1 MNKLF
6 IALPLVGILAAC
18 GTTEKFEKRA
28 EYENKRQE
36 KYVERTIDKAP
47 KWMSELPESKSA
59 VYANGTGVSRD
70 FSMADEKA
78 KLVAFSKI
86 CVAAGGEV
94 DKQSK
99 MFLSDTEDTTV
110 ERSEMA
116 IRSMCRAVDI
126 SGAEIVEI
134 KRISEGNRY
143 RSYALVALPLGEANS
158 LATRNEQRKAAAG
171 SRARADRAFNEL
183 DANNQR

>member
-1 MNKLF
+1 MKKLLL
-6 IALPLVGILAAC
+6 AVPVVTILAAC

-28 EYENKRQE
+28 EHERERQE

-47 KWMSELPESKSA
+47 KWMEKLPESKDA

-86 CVAAGGEV
+86 CMAAGGEV

-99 MFLSDTEDTTV
+99 MFMSDADDVSV

-116 IRSMCRAVDI
+116 IRAMCRGTDI
-126 SGAEIVEI
+126 SGAEIVEV

-143 RSYALVALPLGEANS
+143 RAYVLVALPMGEANQLS
-158 LATRNEQRKAAAG
+158 IRNDRKRAAAG
-171 SRARADRAFNEL
+171 VKAQSDRAFNEI
-183 DANNQR
+183 DSNNKR

>member
-1 MNKLF
+1 MKKHLLVVPVV
-6 IALPLVGILAAC
+6 ALLAAC

-47 KWMSELPESKSA
+47 KWMTELPESKSA
-59 VYANGTGVSRD
+59 VYANGTGISRD

-78 KLVAFSKI
+78 KLIALSKI
-86 CVAAGGEV
+86 CMAAGGEV

-99 MFLSDTEDTTV
+99 MFMSDTDDVSV

-116 IRSMCRAVDI
+116 IRAMCRGTDI

-134 KRISEGNRY
+134 KRISEGSRY
-143 RSYALVALPLGEANS
+143 RSYALVALPLGEANA
-158 LATRNEQRKAAAG
+158 LATRNDQRRAAAG
-171 SRARADRAFNEL
+171 SKARADRAFDEINT
-183 DANNQR
+183 NNRR

>member
-1 MNKLF
+1 MNKLLLVVPVV
-6 IALPLVGILAAC
+6 ALVAAC

-28 EYENKRQE
+28 DTERVRQE
-36 KYVERTIDKAP
+36 RNVENTITKAP
-47 KWMSELPESKSA
+47 KWMDKLPESKDA

-86 CVAAGGEV
+86 CMAAGGEV

-99 MFLSDTEDTTV
+99 MFMSDTDDINV

-116 IRSMCRAVDI
+116 IRAMCRGTDI
-126 SGAEIVEI
+126 SGAEIVEV

-143 RSYALVALPLGEANS
+143 RSYVLVALPTGDANP
-158 LATRNEQRKAAAG
+158 LQQRNDRRKAAAG
-171 SRARADRAFNEL
+171 SRERADRAFRDL
-183 DANNQR
+183 DTQ

>member
-6 IALPLVGILAAC
+6 LALPLVSVLAAC
-18 GTTEKFEKRA
+18 GTTEKFEKRT

-47 KWMSELPESKSA
+47 KWMTELPESKSA
-59 VYANGTGVSRD
+59 VYANGTAVSRD

-78 KLVAFSKI
+78 KLVAYSKI
-86 CVAAGGEV
+86 CMAAGGEV

-116 IRSMCRAVDI
+116 IRAMCRGVDI
-126 SGAEIVEI
+126 TGAEIVEI
-134 KRISEGNRY
+134 KRISEGSRY

-171 SRARADRAFNEL
+171 GRARADRAFNEL
-183 DANNQR
+183 DANNRR